1 MSIEVEI
8 SPVFARYA
16 DNQASVTVKG
26 KTVGECLQDL
36 VRQHPD
42 LKKII
47 LTREGKLQHSFD
59 VFINGE
65 NAYPGEMEKPVR
77 DGDKIHVVL
86 LIHGG

>member
-1 MSIEVEI
+1 MSIEIEI

-16 DNQASVTVKG
+16 NNQVSVTVKG